1 MFDIGWSELLLI
13 AVIAVVVVGPKD
25 LPRMLRTVGKTVGKM
40 RRMANDFQR
49 QFNDALKEAEID
61 EIKKSVE
68 AVGKDTQRDLESVGR
83 SLDNTTA
90 KASLAGATPV
100 KAPAGM
106 TGPRAV
112 NPAIMTGPTTT
123 SAGPAPALANGA
135 TKPAPVTPQIVS
147 TREADAP
154 APIEADNSE
163 APPASAAAGGR

>member
-1 MFDIGWSELLLI
+1 MFDIGWSELLVI

-90 KASLAGATPV
+90 KASLSTATPV
-100 KAPAGM
+100 KPPAGM

-112 NPAIMTGPTTT
+112 NPAIMTGPTAT
-123 SAGPAPALANGA
+123 SAGPAPAVANGA
-135 TKPAPVTPQIVS
+135 TKPVPVTPQIVS
-147 TREADAP
+147 TREAEPP